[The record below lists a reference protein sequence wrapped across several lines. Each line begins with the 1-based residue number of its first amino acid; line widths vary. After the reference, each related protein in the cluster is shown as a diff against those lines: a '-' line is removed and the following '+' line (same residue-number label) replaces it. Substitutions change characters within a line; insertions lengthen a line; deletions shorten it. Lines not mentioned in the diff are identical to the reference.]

1 VLPDFDKTPN
11 GDRDRRRPQLV
22 RGVEAAGA
30 DSLITIIVVPIVM
43 IMLLIDTIPLVPIV
57 MIILLID
64 TITVVPS

>member
-1 VLPDFDKTPN
+1 
-11 GDRDRRRPQLV
+11 
-22 RGVEAAGA
+22 
-30 DSLITIIVVPIVM
+30 M